1 MVRLTRSDLGGFRVK
16 LHWSPR
22 SPFVRKVMVF
32 AHETGLVGRIETV
45 RTVADMKKPN
55 AVLMKDNP
63 LSKIPTLL
71 TDDGQTLFDSVVI
84 CEYFDTLHQGP
95 RLFPEAPAR
104 RWQALRWHALTNGL
118 LDHLILWRN
127 ESNKPQAQQ
136 TPEHLQA
143 FEAKLRATLA
153 MLDDEAKTIGETPV
167 NIGHITIGCALGYL
181 DYRFDALGWR
191 TGHDRIAAWFAGF
204 NARPSMQATLPTD

>member
-1 MVRLTRSDLGGFRVK
+1 VK

-32 AHETGLVGRIETV
+32 AHETGLAGRIEKV
-45 RTVADMKKPN
+45 RTTVEMMKPN

-84 CEYFDTLHQGP
+84 CEYLDTLHQGP

-104 RWQALRWHALTNGL
+104 RWQALRWHALSNGL

-127 ESNKPQAQQ
+127 ERDKPVARQ
-136 TPEHLQA
+136 TPEWIAA
-143 FEAKLRATLA
+143 FEAKTRATLTV
-153 MLDDEAKTIGETPV
+153 LDDEAKTIAETPL
-167 NIGHITIGCALGYL
+167 NIGHVTIGCALGYL
-181 DYRFDALGWR
+181 DYRFAPLGWR
-191 TGHDRIAAWFAGF
+191 TGHDRLAGWFAPF
-204 NARPSMQATLPTD
+204 NARPSMQTTIPAD